1 MSNNIPVLM
10 LRGEDGKFFSVDGI
24 TGLGSGS
31 GGGTI
36 SADAIKKALG
46 YTPADAS
53 KYLPLTG
60 GTLTGN
66 LSGKYI
72 CGTWLQATDTGH
84 LTTKPDKIAV
94 FDSKGWVYYRTPD
107 ELARDIGASGKT
119 PVKGVDYW
127 TDADKQEIVND
138 VIAALPDGTKET
150 Y

>member
-31 GGGTI
+31 GDGGTI
-36 SADAIKKALG
+36 SADTIKKVLG

-60 GTLTGN
+60 GTLTGV
-66 LSGKYI
+66 LSGTKFK
-72 CGTWLQATDTGH
+72 TTAADHQ
-84 LTTKPDKIAV
+84 TTKPTKIAV
-94 FDSKGWVYYRTPD
+94 LDSSGWICYRTPA
-107 ELARDIGASGKT
+107 ELVEDIGASGKT

-127 TDADKQEIVND
+127 TEADKQEIIKE
-138 VIAALPDGTKET
+138 VIAALPDGTEVS